1 MLPDKGVTYEVVHVP
16 QRLDA
21 GHGWTSVRCKCGGF
35 LMEAC
40 DDKGL
45 EEAQAAWVAHMEQ
58 VWEMLKE
65 NPEIGSTE
73 Q

>member
-1 MLPDKGVTYEVVHVP
+1 MEV
-16 QRLDA
+16 
-21 GHGWTSVRCKCGGF
+21 
-35 LMEAC
+35 C

-45 EEAQAAWVAHMEQ
+45 EEAQAGWVAPVEQ